1 MSKVHISYLKE
12 VYDSDPDLQ
21 AIDIENQDFLQF
33 ISVQTGVERVSH
45 VRDILQAQDALPT
58 EVLLDKIN
66 YCSLLFPVKPQYVF
80 LTVHYTE
87 ILQLNSP

>member
-1 MSKVHISYLKE
+1 LKE

-21 AIDIENQDFLQF
+21 TIDLENQDFLQL
-33 ISVQTGVERVSH
+33 ISVKTGVEKVSH
-45 VRDILQAQDALPT
+45 VRDILAAQDALRT
-58 EVLLDKIN
+58 EVLNKIN
-66 YCSLLFPVKPQYVF
+66 PHNLLIPIKPKYLF